1 MRTEI
6 NHPKLSG
13 ARAVRFR
20 FSCALLACIACLFS
34 SAVHAQSLSEE
45 TLGKIVFDQKLNQQV
60 SLDLQFRDEEGKTVK
75 LGDYFGKRPVIV
87 VMGYYGCPMLCTL
100 VLNGLVETLQDVKL
114 KMGAQFDV
122 INVSIDPHES
132 PALAAAKKKSY
143 LKQYGRRDAANG
155 WHFLTGDEPSISRLS
170 DEIGFHFAYDAA
182 SRQFAHPSGLVILT
196 PEGRVA
202 RYFFGVSYSSK
213 ELNAALKEASS
224 NKVAS
229 PVQQFLMLCFHYS
242 PITGKYGAI
251 IMGGVRAS
259 AIITLLLLGRMMI
272 RAFRRDAAETIPK
285 SMVPKR
291 TGHI

>member
-1 MRTEI
+1 
-6 NHPKLSG
+6 
-13 ARAVRFR
+13 
-20 FSCALLACIACLFS
+20 
-34 SAVHAQSLSEE
+34 
-45 TLGKIVFDQKLNQQV
+45 
-60 SLDLQFRDEEGKTVK
+60 
-75 LGDYFGKRPVIV
+75 
-87 VMGYYGCPMLCTL
+87 MG
-100 VLNGLVETLQDVKL
+100 E
-114 KMGAQFDV
+114 QFDV

-272 RAFRRDAAETIPK
+272 RAFRRDAAVTIPK
-285 SMVPKR
+285 SMAPER